1 MSKPKRLSQAAIA
14 KSLGVSRA
22 TVSLVL
28 RGGQGAAEET
38 KARVLAAATQLGYR
52 PNALIHSIRSGK
64 SRTVGVLAQPHDS
77 YWRDVCYGIH
87 DRLIESEHLP
97 FFLWNNDR
105 LTSGSEEYSLKQI
118 HRLLDR
124 WVDGVI
130 FWPFFADLYKQHLPE
145 FETRNIPMV
154 AIHHVIDN
162 VPADVVESDE
172 AQIAGL
178 LVDHIAGLGHREV
191 LVVAGPKGIHWAD
204 SRANEIFK
212 RLGKVSGMR
221 PHEVRIQPGA
231 RNYAAA
237 TTAVRAALEAHP
249 DATAAIACTD
259 KFAQSVYEAAGS
271 LGWKIPRR
279 LSVIGVADLDFAAVM
294 SPPLTTVKQDGYAIG
309 MRAAQVELER
319 SSGLLVGPPRTYRE
333 PGALILRKST
343 AAPAAKSGGAR

>member
-1 MSKPKRLSQAAIA
+1 MMSKPKRLSQASIA

-38 KARVLAAATQLGYR
+38 KARILAAASQLGYR

-64 SRTVGVLAQPHDS
+64 SRTVGVLVQPQDS
-77 YWRDVCYGIH
+77 YWREVCYGIH

-97 FFLWNNDR
+97 FFLWNNDH
-105 LTSGSEEYSLKQI
+105 LSSGSEEYSLKQI

-162 VPADVVESDE
+162 VQADVVESDE
-172 AQIAGL
+172 GQIAEL
-178 LVDHIAGLGHREV
+178 AVNHIAGLGHREV

-204 SRANEIFK
+204 SRADEITK
-212 RLGKVSGMR
+212 RLGKIKDMVC
-221 PHEVRIQPGA
+221 HEVHIHPGA
-231 RNYAAA
+231 RNYAAG
-237 TTAVRAALEAHP
+237 TAAVKAALEAHP
-249 DATAAIACTD
+249 GVTAAIAGTD
-259 KFAQSVYEAAGS
+259 KFAQSVYDAADQI
-271 LGWKIPRR
+271 GWKIPRR

-294 SPPLTTVKQDGYAIG
+294 SPPLTTIKQDGYAIG

-333 PGALILRKST
+333 PGTLILRKST
-343 AAPAAKSGGAR
+343 AAPAKR